1 MESVLKF
8 SPAVFTLKDEYQ
20 IMVPVNEECLM
31 WVKIGDEL
39 FYDESNGILRS
50 NVLTHRVS
58 IPKEVLDNSK
68 EYTVC
73 YRKIIERKP
82 YRTETEDEVQV
93 KYDFRPVNSG
103 KAIGYHISDTHTLVE
118 QPVKTVAYFEEKYG
132 KIDFLILNGDIADY
146 SEKFENFDITY
157 SIIEKITH
165 GNIPVLFSRGNHDT
179 RGKIAENFA
188 DHTPCDNGNSY
199 YTFKI
204 GDIWGILLDCGEDKV
219 DINEEYG
226 HTICCHYFRRKQ
238 LKFIENVI
246 KNADNEYNAPDVK
259 HKIVVSHIPFTY
271 IQRPEPEVYPMWV
284 KALNEHIKP
293 DVMLCGHTHEQKLN
307 KPDENTHFPVVEGSV
322 PLFKESSFLGCGYI
336 FDQDGITAIFNGE
349 KQIIDSFK
357 I

>member
-1 MESVLKF
+1 MESLLKF
-8 SPAVFTLKDEYQ
+8 TPAVFTLKDEYQ
-20 IMVPVNEECLM
+20 IMVPIKEECLM
-31 WVKIGDEL
+31 WVKVGEEL

-50 NVLTHRVS
+50 NVLTHRISV
-58 IPKEVLDNSK
+58 PKEVLDEAGK
-68 EYTVC
+68 YTVC

-82 YRTETEDEVQV
+82 YFTETEDEVNIDFDFKSV
-93 KYDFRPVNSG
+93 KSG
-103 KAIGYHISDTHTLVE
+103 KSIGYHLSDTHTLVE
-118 QPVKTVAYFEEKYG
+118 QPVKTVGFFEEKYG
-132 KIDFLILNGDIADY
+132 KVDFLILNGDIADY
-146 SEKFENFDITY
+146 SDKVENFDITY

-199 YTFKI
+199 YTFRV
-204 GDIWGILLDCGEDKV
+204 GDIWGILLDCGEDKI
-219 DINEEYG
+219 DICDEYG

-284 KALNEHIKP
+284 NALNEHIKP
-293 DVMLCGHTHEQKLN
+293 DAMLCGHTHTQRLIE
-307 KPDENTHFPVVEGSV
+307 PDENTNFPVIEGCV
-322 PLFKESSFLGCGYI
+322 PLFKENSFLGCGYI
-336 FDQDGITAIFNGE
+336 FDEDGITAVFNDE
-349 KQIIDSFK
+349 KEIIDSFK